1 MALSKRIAVSA
12 GGLVIRAVGGQPEI
26 VVGRRKRERDGYVWS
41 LPKGTPEEGETREET
56 ALREVRE
63 ESGLEVRILSYFDA
77 ISYSFVRTGERI
89 EKTVHYYIM
98 EAIGGSFDQY
108 DKEFDALRW
117 VRMDEAVRLLDFQ
130 TESGLVQRAYDALTR
145 D

>member
-98 EAIGGSFDQY
+98 EAIGGSFEQY
-108 DKEFDALRW
+108 DKEFDELRW

-130 TESGLVQRAYDALTR
+130 TESGLVQRAYDALKR

>member
-56 ALREVRE
+56 AIREVRE

-77 ISYSFVRTGERI
+77 ISYSFIRAGERI

-98 EAIGGSFDQY
+98 EAVGGSFEQY
-108 DKEFDALRW
+108 DKEFDELRW
-117 VRMDEAVRLLDFQ
+117 VRMDEAIRLLDFQ

>member
-1 MALSKRIAVSA
+1 MTLSKRIAVSA

-41 LPKGTPEEGETREET
+41 LPKGTPEDGETREET

-98 EAIGGSFDQY
+98 EAIGGSFEQY
-108 DKEFDALRW
+108 DKEFDELRW

-130 TESGLVQRAYDALTR
+130 TESGLVQRAYDAITR

>member
-1 MALSKRIAVSA
+1 MPLTKRTAVSA
-12 GGLVIRAVGGQPEI
+12 GGLVIRAVGGRPEI
-26 VVGRRKRERDGYVWS
+26 VVGRRRRERDGYVWS

-89 EKTVHYYIM
+89 EKTVYYYIM
-98 EAIGGSFDQY
+98 EAIGGSFEQY
-108 DKEFDALRW
+108 DKEFDELRW

>member
-1 MALSKRIAVSA
+1 MPLTKRTAVSA
-12 GGLVIRAVGGQPEI
+12 GGLVIRAVAGRPEI

-56 ALREVRE
+56 AIREVRE
-63 ESGLEVRILSYFDA
+63 ESGLEVRILAYFGA

-89 EKTVHYYIM
+89 EKTVHYYLM
-98 EAIGGSFDQY
+98 EQLGGSFDQY
-108 DKEFDALRW
+108 DKEFDELRW
-117 VRMDEAVRLLDFQ
+117 VPMDEAIALLDFQ

-145 D
+145 R

>member
-26 VVGRRKRERDGYVWS
+26 VVGRRKRERDGFVWS

-98 EAIGGSFDQY
+98 EAIGGSFEQY
-108 DKEFDALRW
+108 DKEFDELRW

>member
-1 MALSKRIAVSA
+1 MPLSKRIAVSA
-12 GGLVIRAVGGQPEI
+12 GGLVIRAVGGRPEI
-26 VVGRRKRERDGYVWS
+26 VVGRRRRERDGYVWS
-41 LPKGTPEEGETREET
+41 LPKGTPEVGETREET

-63 ESGLEVRILSYFDA
+63 ESGLEVRILSYFAA

-108 DKEFDALRW
+108 DQEFDELRW
-117 VRMDEAVRLLDFQ
+117 VPMDEAITLLDFQ
-130 TESGLVQRAYDALTR
+130 TESGLVQRAYDALIHG
-145 D
+145 

>member
-98 EAIGGSFDQY
+98 EAIGGSFEQY
-108 DKEFDALRW
+108 DKEFDELRW
-117 VRMDEAVRLLDFQ
+117 VRMDEAIRLLDFQ

-145 D
+145 A

>member
-1 MALSKRIAVSA
+1 MALSKRIAISA
-12 GGLVIRAVGGQPEI
+12 GGLVIRAVGGKPEI

-63 ESGLEVRILSYFDA
+63 ESGLEVRILSYFDS

-89 EKTVHYYIM
+89 EKTVYYYIM
-98 EAIGGSFDQY
+98 EAIGGSFEQY
-108 DKEFDALRW
+108 DKEFDELRW

>member
-12 GGLVIRAVGGQPEI
+12 GGLVIRAVAGQPEI

-77 ISYSFVRTGERI
+77 ISYSFVRTGERL

-98 EAIGGSFDQY
+98 EAIGGSFEQY
-108 DKEFDALRW
+108 DKEFDELRW

>member
-98 EAIGGSFDQY
+98 EAIGGSFEQY
-108 DKEFDALRW
+108 DKEFDELRW
-117 VRMDEAVRLLDFQ
+117 VRMDEAVCLLDFQ

>member
-1 MALSKRIAVSA
+1 MALNKRIAVSA
-12 GGLVIRAVGGQPEI
+12 GGLVIRAVGGQVEI

-89 EKTVHYYIM
+89 EKTVYYYIK
-98 EAIGGSFDQY
+98 EAIGGSFEQY
-108 DKEFDALRW
+108 DKEFDELRW

>member
-108 DKEFDALRW
+108 DKEFDELRW

>member
-1 MALSKRIAVSA
+1 MALSKRIAISA

-89 EKTVHYYIM
+89 EKTVYYYIM
-98 EAIGGSFDQY
+98 EAIGGSFEQY
-108 DKEFDALRW
+108 DKEFDELRW

>member
-98 EAIGGSFDQY
+98 EAIGGSFEQY
-108 DKEFDALRW
+108 DKEFDELRW

-130 TESGLVQRAYDALTR
+130 TESGLVQRAYNALTR

>member
-1 MALSKRIAVSA
+1 MALSKRIAVSS
-12 GGLVIRAVGGQPEI
+12 GGLVIRAVGGRPEI

-108 DKEFDALRW
+108 DKEFDELRW
-117 VRMDEAVRLLDFQ
+117 VQMDEAIRLLDFQ
-130 TESGLVQRAYDALTR
+130 TESGLVQRAYDALTK

>member
-12 GGLVIRAVGGQPEI
+12 GGLVIRAVGGQPGI

-98 EAIGGSFDQY
+98 EAIGGSFEQY
-108 DKEFDALRW
+108 DKEFDELRW

>member
-98 EAIGGSFDQY
+98 EAIGGSFEQY
-108 DKEFDALRW
+108 DKEFDELRW
-117 VRMDEAVRLLDFQ
+117 VRMDEAIRLLDFQ
-130 TESGLVQRAYDALTR
+130 TESGLVQRAYEALTR
-145 D
+145 A

>member
-12 GGLVIRAVGGQPEI
+12 GGLVIRAVGGKAEI

-98 EAIGGSFDQY
+98 EAIGGSFEQY
-108 DKEFDALRW
+108 DKEFDELRW

>member
-12 GGLVIRAVGGQPEI
+12 GGLVIRAVGGRPEI

-108 DKEFDALRW
+108 DKEFDELRW
-117 VRMDEAVRLLDFQ
+117 VQMDEAIRLLDFQ
-130 TESGLVQRAYDALTR
+130 TESGLVQRAYDALTQ

>member
-12 GGLVIRAVGGQPEI
+12 GGLVIRAVGGRPEI

-98 EAIGGSFDQY
+98 EAIGGSFEQY
-108 DKEFDALRW
+108 DKEFDELRW